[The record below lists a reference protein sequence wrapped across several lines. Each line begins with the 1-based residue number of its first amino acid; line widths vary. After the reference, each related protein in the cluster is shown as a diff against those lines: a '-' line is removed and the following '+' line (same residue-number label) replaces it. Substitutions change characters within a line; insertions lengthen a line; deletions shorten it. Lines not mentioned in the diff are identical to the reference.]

1 MIPGRAGQRT
11 DSRQRGATPKVRTN
25 IGCNTNGRNSA
36 TQMSRSPATRERFSR
51 LNRDPQSRSG
61 ASGVP
66 PLASHTYFYG
76 AARRSRDTASAEKE
90 PLNVPHV
97 LTSHAMTTG
106 AKVRRSDARRRG
118 TRTGHHLGR
127 YSLRRHRRADEG
139 PRDLGTDVDVP
150 EVGLVI
156 DSRGRILDQVRLV
169 GLRDCHRQVL
179 LRGSHRGDDRAIELD
194 QSSLRGGRTSRAATR
209 DACFG

>member
-1 MIPGRAGQRT
+1 MC
-11 DSRQRGATPKVRTN
+11 ATLRRR
-25 IGCNTNGRNSA
+25 CHA
-36 TQMSRSPATRERFSR
+36 
-51 LNRDPQSRSG
+51 L
-61 ASGVP
+61 P
-66 PLASHTYFYG
+66 PLASDSPGSIATRSRVVALVAFHPSRRTPHLG
-76 AARRSRDTASAEKE
+76 GTARRSRDTASAGEE
-90 PLNVPHV
+90 PLDVPHV
-97 LTSHAMTTG
+97 LTSHARTTG